1 MRDAKSLAYGTAAA
15 VIAYA
20 IWGLFPIYWK
30 WLQDVPPLQLVC
42 HRIVWTCVT
51 LCAVIALSGQWR
63 SCVAAFR
70 TPGAMRIYL
79 AAAVL
84 MGVNWLVFLLAV
96 DSGQITQTGLG
107 YFMSPL
113 VNVFMGVV
121 LLHERL
127 RAWQWFSVGLATMGV
142 LYLTVS
148 HGSLPWMALALAFSF
163 GTYGL
168 VKKVAALGAL
178 PGLMLET
185 TILLPGALAYLV
197 YCDLVGQGAFARED
211 ALSSWLMVGTGL
223 ISMTPLLLFAFAA
236 QRIPLARLGFLQYL
250 TPTMQLLLG
259 TLLYREPFGYHSL
272 IGFGMVWVALLAFG
286 VEGFVARPARQKG
299 GSALP

>member
-1 MRDAKSLAYGTAAA
+1 
-15 VIAYA
+15 
-20 IWGLFPIYWK
+20 
-30 WLQDVPPLQLVC
+30 
-42 HRIVWTCVT
+42 
-51 LCAVIALSGQWR
+51 
-63 SCVAAFR
+63 
-70 TPGAMRIYL
+70 MRIYL

-96 DSGQITQTGLG
+96 DSGQITQTSLG

-127 RAWQWFSVGLATMGV
+127 RAWQWFSVGLATTGV

-197 YCDLVGQGAFARED
+197 YCDLIGRGAFARGD
-211 ALSSWLMVGTGL
+211 AVSSWLMIGTGL
-223 ISMTPLLLFAFAA
+223 VSMTPLLLFAFAA

-259 TLLYREPFGYHSL
+259 TLLYREPFGHHSL
-272 IGFGMVWVALLAFG
+272 IGFGMVWVALLGFG
-286 VEGFVARPARQKG
+286 VEGFVARPARQKD